1 MAQSGFKHRIPEFV
15 REVNRCVDRNV
26 HAASLFLS
34 GVMIRKLGTGDQPK
48 IGTGRHRSSITVAKQ
63 KDLEYFVG
71 STIQPRAGQRR
82 SYPLYQELGFR
93 HWKSKKKI
101 QHPWA
106 RPSLASAKG
115 TMVRIIGRRCTK

>member
-1 MAQSGFKHRIPEFV
+1 MAATRSSHRIPEFV
-15 REVNRCVDRNV
+15 DKVNRCVDRNV

-48 IGTGRHRSSITVAKQ
+48 VVTNRHRGSITVAKQ

-71 STIQPRAGQRR
+71 STIQPRAGQGR

-101 QHPWA
+101 HGKI
-106 RPSLASAKG
+106 PSRCCHSGRSAKKPN
-115 TMVRIIGRRCTK
+115 VS